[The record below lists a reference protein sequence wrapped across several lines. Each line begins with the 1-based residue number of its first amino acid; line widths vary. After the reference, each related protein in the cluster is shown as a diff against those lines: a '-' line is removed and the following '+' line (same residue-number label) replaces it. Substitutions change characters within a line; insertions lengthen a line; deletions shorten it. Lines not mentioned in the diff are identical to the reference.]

1 MNSVNLNNYFELFGL
16 PPRYR
21 IDRAQLDAAFRDVA
35 ARVHPDKFANTAGA
49 DRRAAMQWSTAVNE
63 GYQALKSPIKRAE
76 HLLKLAGRAVN
87 AHTNTAMPRE
97 FLIQQMQWREA
108 LDEARS
114 ARDETLLDELHALVV
129 DSHKA
134 KTQQLAQLLDDAPD
148 YAAATAAVR
157 ELMFIDKF
165 KEEVELSL
173 DLLAT

>member
-1 MNSVNLNNYFELFGL
+1 VNLNNYFELFGL

-35 ARVHPDKFANTAGA
+35 ARVHPDKFANAADA

-76 HLLKLAGRAVN
+76 HLLKLAGHEVN

-97 FLIQQMQWREA
+97 FLMQQMQWREA

-114 ARDETLLDELHALVV
+114 AKDEAQLDELYLLVM
-129 DSHKA
+129 DSHRA
-134 KTQQLAQLLDDAPD
+134 KTQQLAQMLDDAPD
-148 YAAATAAVR
+148 PAAATAAVR

-165 KEEVELSL
+165 KEEVASAL
-173 DLLAT
+173 DAINA